1 MKLMQMI
8 LIFLFSLPVL
18 LAHNYNLD
26 QSATTTISAL
36 ISVSLL
42 IYCVSALLINLK
54 RGSIR
59 NILGLATLSA
69 LAIYFYAQ
77 FLSYYLQGSYFNQ
90 QFFFHSNFTT
100 LIETWSVYYPLII
113 LFLGWTTCICLVFLY
128 FRNRVSGSE
137 YSNELLVLLLVSAL
151 VLDPGIRDA
160 ARVKIRSMTSPS
172 IESLQQIDWE
182 QLGLDRNAL
191 ENFDIATGV
200 GKNLV
205 LVFLE
210 GLETVYME
218 ESIFP
223 GLTPNLNA
231 LNAQGWQLNNLNQI
245 EGTGWTMGG
254 IVATLCGTPLVYES
268 SLGGN
273 SIMFTRFLD
282 KATCLPDILRQADYQ
297 QVFMGGASLEFA
309 GKGDFLKQHS
319 FDQVLGIAELRR
331 ELPDSSYL
339 GAWGL
344 FDDSL
349 FALALQQYQRMA
361 AAEKPFNL
369 TLLTVDTH
377 HPDGE
382 PSSSCSPYAE
392 IDNSILHAVHCT
404 DYLIGNFIEQLKQH
418 PAYEDTVVVMVS
430 DHLALR
436 NNAFS
441 LFPKGYERRLY
452 FNVLNS
458 DQLASS
464 QVLATQLDLAP
475 TILKMLDITHDA
487 SFLVGI
493 DLLNAE
499 GQHNDR
505 NILRNVFSALRS
517 PVWRQHDPRW
527 ENIIRYINSN
537 YLSTAENEVLYS
549 LNRANWD
556 EIDFVNTIG
565 NVEFVRNGI
574 KFNVDGNDP
583 YFILPELPSFQQKD
597 IRLYITID
605 VEQAS
610 VIKLYYLTDEDKAYS
625 ESNTLTRET
634 ETGSNQLVFSLN
646 RRAGQGRLR
655 IDPGL
660 NPGQYFIRSLEIRF

>member
-1 MKLMQMI
+1 MQMMLI
-8 LIFLFSLPVL
+8 LLFSLPVF
-18 LAHNYNLD
+18 LAHNYSLD
-26 QSATTTISAL
+26 SSSITTISAL
-36 ISVSLL
+36 VSVSLL
-42 IYCVSALLINLK
+42 VYCVCALLINLK
-54 RGSIR
+54 PGSIR
-59 NILGLATLSA
+59 NTLGLATFSI

-90 QFFFHSNFTT
+90 QFFFHLNFTA
-100 LIETWSVYYPLII
+100 LIETWSVYYPLVLLFIGWII
-113 LFLGWTTCICLVFLY
+113 CIGLVFLY
-128 FRNRVSGSE
+128 FRNRVLRSK
-137 YSNELLVLLLVSAL
+137 YSNELLALLLVSAL

-160 ARVKIRSMTSPS
+160 GRVKIRSMTSPG
-172 IESLQQIDWE
+172 IESLQQIDW
-182 QLGLDRNAL
+182 QQSGLDRNAL
-191 ENFDIATGV
+191 ENFYEATGV

-223 GLTPNLNA
+223 GLTPNLNT

-245 EGTGWTMGG
+245 ESTGWTMGG

-309 GKGDFLKQHS
+309 GKGDFLKQHG
-319 FDQVLGIAELRR
+319 FDQVLGRAALRR
-331 ELPDSSYL
+331 QLPDASYL

-349 FALALQQYQRMA
+349 FALALQQYRRL
-361 AAEKPFNL
+361 AAEGKPFNL

-377 HPDGE
+377 HPGGE

-404 DYLIGNFIEQLKQH
+404 DYLVGNFIEQLKQH
-418 PAYEDTVVVMVS
+418 PAYEDTVVVMLS

-441 LFPKGYERRLY
+441 LFPKDYERHLY

-458 DQLASS
+458 DHQASS
-464 QVLATQLDLAP
+464 QVLATPMDLAP
-475 TILKMLDITHDA
+475 TILEMLDITHDA

-493 DLLNAE
+493 DLLDADV
-499 GQHNDR
+499 QRSDR
-505 NILRNVFSALRS
+505 NID
-517 PVWRQHDPRW
+517 DPRW

-537 YLSTAENEVLYS
+537 YLTTTENEVLYS

-556 EIDFVNTIG
+556 EIDFVNDVE
-565 NVEFVRNGI
+565 NVEFSQNGV
-574 KFNVDGNDP
+574 KFTATGNDP
-583 YFILPELPSFQQKD
+583 YFILPELRSFQQKD
-597 IRLYITID
+597 FRIYITID

-610 VIKLYYLTDEDKAYS
+610 AMALYYLTDEDKGYS
-625 ESNTLTRET
+625 ETNKLTRET
-634 ETGSNQLVFSLN
+634 QAGTNQLVFSLN

-660 NPGQYFIRSLEIRF
+660 NPGKYFIRSLEIRS

>member
-1 MKLMQMI
+1 MKPMQII
-8 LIFLFSLPVL
+8 LICLFSLPVF
-18 LAHNYNLD
+18 LAYNYSLD
-26 QSATTTISAL
+26 PSAITTISAL

-42 IYCVSALLINLK
+42 VYCVCALLINL
-54 RGSIR
+54 RPGAIR
-59 NILGLATLSA
+59 NTLGLATFSV

-100 LIETWSVYYPLII
+100 LIETWSVYYPLAL
-113 LFLGWTTCICLVFLY
+113 LFIGWAICICVVFLY
-128 FRNRVSGSE
+128 FRNRVLRSK
-137 YSNELLVLLLVSAL
+137 YSNELLALLLVSAL

-160 ARVKIRSMTSPS
+160 GRVKIRSMTSPG

-182 QLGLDRNAL
+182 QSGLDRNAL
-191 ENFDIATGV
+191 ENFYEATGV

-254 IVATLCGTPLVYES
+254 LVAMLCGTPLIYES

-273 SIMFTRFLD
+273 NIMFTRFLD

-309 GKGDFLKQHS
+309 GKGDFLRQHS
-319 FDQVLGIAELRR
+319 FDQVLGRAALRQQ
-331 ELPDSSYL
+331 LPDSSYL

-349 FALALQQYQRMA
+349 FALAWQQYQRL
-361 AAEKPFNL
+361 AAEDKPFNL

-377 HPDGE
+377 HPGGE

-404 DYLIGNFIEQLKQH
+404 DYLVGNFIEQLKQH

-441 LFPKGYERRLY
+441 LFPKDYERHLY

-458 DQLASS
+458 DHQASS
-464 QVLATQLDLAP
+464 EVLATPMDLAP

-493 DLLNAE
+493 DLIDAD
-499 GQHNDR
+499 GQRSDR
-505 NILRNVFSALRS
+505 NID
-517 PVWRQHDPRW
+517 DPRW
-527 ENIIRYINSN
+527 GNIIRYINSN
-537 YLSTAENEVLYS
+537 YLTTTENEVLYS
-549 LNRANWD
+549 LNRANWE
-556 EIDFVNTIG
+556 EIDFVNHVE
-565 NVEFVRNGI
+565 NVEFSQNGV
-574 KFNVDGNDP
+574 KFIATGNDP

-597 IRLYITID
+597 FRIYITID

-610 VIKLYYLTDEDKAYS
+610 AIALYYLTDEDKGYS
-625 ESNTLTRET
+625 EANKLTRQT
-634 ETGSNQLVFSLN
+634 EAGTNQLVFSLN

-660 NPGQYFIRSLEIRF
+660 NSGKYFIRSLEIRS

>member
-1 MKLMQMI
+1 VKLMQMI

-160 ARVKIRSMTSPS
+160 VKVKTSLMTSPS
-172 IESLQQIDWE
+172 IESLEQIDWE

-309 GKGDFLKQHS
+309 GKGDFLNLHS
-319 FDQVLGIAELRR
+319 FDQVLGKAELRR

-339 GAWGL
+339 GGWGL

-377 HPDGE
+377 HPGGE

-464 QVLATQLDLAP
+464 QVLATPMDLAP
-475 TILKMLDITHDA
+475 TILEMLDITHDA

-499 GQHNDR
+499 GQHSER
-505 NILRNVFSALRS
+505 NMD
-517 PVWRQHDPRW
+517 DPRR
-527 ENIIRYINSN
+527 ENIIRYLNSN
-537 YLSTAENEVLYS
+537 HLSTAENEVHYS
-549 LNRANWD
+549 LNRANWG
-556 EIDFVNTIG
+556 EIDFVNNIE
-565 NVEFVRNGI
+565 NVEFTQNGV
-574 KFNVDGNDP
+574 KFNVDGHDP
-583 YFILPELPSFQQKD
+583 YFILPELPNFQQKD
-597 IRLYITID
+597 FRLYITID

-610 VIKLYYLTDEDKAYS
+610 AMALYYLTDEDKAYS
-625 ESNTLTRET
+625 ESNKLTRET

-655 IDPGL
+655 IDPGS
-660 NPGQYFIRSLEIRF
+660 NPGQYFIRSLEIRS

>member
-160 ARVKIRSMTSPS
+160 VKVKTSLMTSPS
-172 IESLQQIDWE
+172 IESLEQIDWE

-309 GKGDFLKQHS
+309 GKGDFLKLHS
-319 FDQVLGIAELRR
+319 FDQVLGKAELRR

-339 GAWGL
+339 GGWGL

-377 HPDGE
+377 HPGGE

-464 QVLATQLDLAP
+464 QVLATPMDLAP
-475 TILKMLDITHDA
+475 TILEMLDITHDA

-499 GQHNDR
+499 GQHSER
-505 NILRNVFSALRS
+505 NMD
-517 PVWRQHDPRW
+517 DPRR
-527 ENIIRYINSN
+527 ENIIRYLNSN
-537 YLSTAENEVLYS
+537 HLSTAENEVHYS
-549 LNRANWD
+549 LNRANWG
-556 EIDFVNTIG
+556 EIDFVNNIE
-565 NVEFVRNGI
+565 NVEFTQNGV
-574 KFNVDGNDP
+574 KFNVDGHDP
-583 YFILPELPSFQQKD
+583 YFILPELPNFQQKD
-597 IRLYITID
+597 FRLYITID

-610 VIKLYYLTDEDKAYS
+610 AMALYYLTDEDKAYS
-625 ESNTLTRET
+625 ENNKLTRET

-655 IDPGL
+655 IDPGS
-660 NPGQYFIRSLEIRF
+660 NPGQYFIRSLEIRS

>member
-1 MKLMQMI
+1 MQMI

-160 ARVKIRSMTSPS
+160 VKVKTSLMTSPS
-172 IESLQQIDWE
+172 IESLEQIDWE

-309 GKGDFLKQHS
+309 GKGDFLNLHS
-319 FDQVLGIAELRR
+319 FDQVLGKAELRR

-339 GAWGL
+339 GGWGL

-377 HPDGE
+377 HPGGE

-464 QVLATQLDLAP
+464 QVLATPMDLAP
-475 TILKMLDITHDA
+475 TILEMLDITHDA

-499 GQHNDR
+499 GQHSER
-505 NILRNVFSALRS
+505 NMD
-517 PVWRQHDPRW
+517 DPRR
-527 ENIIRYINSN
+527 ENIIRYLNSN
-537 YLSTAENEVLYS
+537 HLSTAENEVHYS
-549 LNRANWD
+549 LNRANWG
-556 EIDFVNTIG
+556 EIDFVNNIE
-565 NVEFVRNGI
+565 NVEFTQNGV
-574 KFNVDGNDP
+574 KFNVDGHDP
-583 YFILPELPSFQQKD
+583 YFILPELPNFQQKD
-597 IRLYITID
+597 FRLYITID

-610 VIKLYYLTDEDKAYS
+610 AMALYYLTDEDKAYS
-625 ESNTLTRET
+625 ESNKLTRET

-655 IDPGL
+655 IDPGS
-660 NPGQYFIRSLEIRF
+660 NPGQYFIRSLEIRS

>member
-1 MKLMQMI
+1 MQII
-8 LIFLFSLPVL
+8 LICLFSLPVF
-18 LAHNYNLD
+18 LAYNYSLD
-26 QSATTTISAL
+26 PSAITTISAL

-42 IYCVSALLINLK
+42 VYCVCALLINL
-54 RGSIR
+54 RPGAIR
-59 NILGLATLSA
+59 NTLGLATFSV

-100 LIETWSVYYPLII
+100 LIETWSVYYPLAL
-113 LFLGWTTCICLVFLY
+113 LFIGWAICICVVFLY
-128 FRNRVSGSE
+128 FRNRVLRSK
-137 YSNELLVLLLVSAL
+137 YSNELLALLLVSAL

-160 ARVKIRSMTSPS
+160 GRVKIRSMTSPG

-182 QLGLDRNAL
+182 QSGLDRNAL
-191 ENFDIATGV
+191 ENFYEATGV

-254 IVATLCGTPLVYES
+254 LVAMLCGTPLIYES

-273 SIMFTRFLD
+273 NIMFTRFLD

-309 GKGDFLKQHS
+309 GKGDFLRQHS
-319 FDQVLGIAELRR
+319 FDQVLGRAALRQQ
-331 ELPDSSYL
+331 LPDSSYL

-349 FALALQQYQRMA
+349 FALAWQQYQRL
-361 AAEKPFNL
+361 AAEDKPFNL

-377 HPDGE
+377 HPGGE

-404 DYLIGNFIEQLKQH
+404 DYLVGNFIEQLKQH

-441 LFPKGYERRLY
+441 LFPKDYERHLY

-458 DQLASS
+458 DHQASS
-464 QVLATQLDLAP
+464 EVLATPMDLAP

-493 DLLNAE
+493 DLIDAD
-499 GQHNDR
+499 GQRSDR
-505 NILRNVFSALRS
+505 NID
-517 PVWRQHDPRW
+517 DPRW
-527 ENIIRYINSN
+527 GNVIRYINSN
-537 YLSTAENEVLYS
+537 YLTTTENEVLYS
-549 LNRANWD
+549 LNRANWE
-556 EIDFVNTIG
+556 EIDFANHVE
-565 NVEFVRNGI
+565 NVEFSQNGV
-574 KFNVDGNDP
+574 KFIATGNDP

-597 IRLYITID
+597 FRIYITID

-610 VIKLYYLTDEDKAYS
+610 AIALYYLTDEDKGYS
-625 ESNTLTRET
+625 EANKLTRQT
-634 ETGSNQLVFSLN
+634 EAGTNQLVFSLN

-660 NPGQYFIRSLEIRF
+660 NSGKYFIRSLEIRS

>member
-160 ARVKIRSMTSPS
+160 VKVKTSLMTSPS
-172 IESLQQIDWE
+172 IESLEQIDWE

-309 GKGDFLKQHS
+309 GKGDFLNLHS
-319 FDQVLGIAELRR
+319 FDQVLGKAELRR

-339 GAWGL
+339 GGWGL

-377 HPDGE
+377 HPGGE

-464 QVLATQLDLAP
+464 QVLATPMDLAP
-475 TILKMLDITHDA
+475 TILEMLDITHDA

-499 GQHNDR
+499 GQHSER
-505 NILRNVFSALRS
+505 NMD
-517 PVWRQHDPRW
+517 DPRR
-527 ENIIRYINSN
+527 ENIIRYLNSN
-537 YLSTAENEVLYS
+537 HLSTAENEVHYS
-549 LNRANWD
+549 LNRANWG
-556 EIDFVNTIG
+556 EIDFVNNIE
-565 NVEFVRNGI
+565 NVEFTQNGV
-574 KFNVDGNDP
+574 KFNVDGHDP
-583 YFILPELPSFQQKD
+583 YFILPELPNFQQKD
-597 IRLYITID
+597 FRLYITID

-610 VIKLYYLTDEDKAYS
+610 AMALYYLTDEDKAYS
-625 ESNTLTRET
+625 ESNKLTRET

-655 IDPGL
+655 IDPGS
-660 NPGQYFIRSLEIRF
+660 NPGQYFIRSLEIRS

>member
-1 MKLMQMI
+1 MKLMQMMLI
-8 LIFLFSLPVL
+8 LLFSLPVF
-18 LAHNYNLD
+18 LAHNYSLD
-26 QSATTTISAL
+26 PSAITTISTL
-36 ISVSLL
+36 VSVSLL
-42 IYCVSALLINLK
+42 VYCVCALLINLK
-54 RGSIR
+54 PGSIR
-59 NILGLATLSA
+59 NTLGLATFSV

-77 FLSYYLQGSYFNQ
+77 FLSYYLQGRYFNQ
-90 QFFFHSNFTT
+90 QFFFHSNFTA
-100 LIETWSVYYPLII
+100 LIETWSVYYPLTL
-113 LFLGWTTCICLVFLY
+113 LFIGWTICIFLVFLY
-128 FRNRVSGSE
+128 FRNRVLRSK
-137 YSNELLVLLLVSAL
+137 YSNELLALLLVSAL

-160 ARVKIRSMTSPS
+160 GRVKIRSMTSPG
-172 IESLQQIDWE
+172 IESLQEIDWE
-182 QLGLDRNAL
+182 QSGLNRNAL
-191 ENFDIATGV
+191 ENFYEATGV

-273 SIMFTRFLD
+273 NILFTRFLD
-282 KATCLPDILRQADYQ
+282 KAACLPDILRQADYQ
-297 QVFMGGASLEFA
+297 QVFMGGASLDFA

-319 FDQVLGIAELRR
+319 YDQVLGRAALRR
-331 ELPDSSYL
+331 QLPDSSYL

-349 FALALQQYQRMA
+349 FALALQQYRRL
-361 AAEKPFNL
+361 AAEGKPFNL

-377 HPDGE
+377 HPGGE
-382 PSSSCSPYAE
+382 PSSSCSPYAG

-404 DYLIGNFIEQLKQH
+404 DYLVGNFIEQLKQH

-441 LFPKGYERRLY
+441 LFPKDYERRLY

-458 DQLASS
+458 DHQASS
-464 QVLATQLDLAP
+464 QVLATPMDLAP
-475 TILKMLDITHDA
+475 TILKMLHITHDA
-487 SFLVGI
+487 SFLAGI
-493 DLLNAE
+493 DLLDADV
-499 GQHNDR
+499 QRSDR
-505 NILRNVFSALRS
+505 NID
-517 PVWRQHDPRW
+517 DPGW

-537 YLSTAENEVLYS
+537 YLTTTENEVLYS

-556 EIDFVNTIG
+556 EIDFVNH
-565 NVEFVRNGI
+565 VENAEFSQNGV
-574 KFNVDGNDP
+574 KFNATGNDP

-597 IRLYITID
+597 FRIYITID

-610 VIKLYYLTDEDKAYS
+610 AIALYYLTDEDKGYS
-625 ESNTLTRET
+625 EANKLTRET
-634 ETGSNQLVFSLN
+634 EAGTNQLVFSLN

-660 NPGQYFIRSLEIRF
+660 NSGKYFIRSLEIRS

>member
-1 MKLMQMI
+1 MKLMQMMLI
-8 LIFLFSLPVL
+8 LLFSLPVF
-18 LAHNYNLD
+18 LAHNYSLD
-26 QSATTTISAL
+26 SSAITTISAL
-36 ISVSLL
+36 VSVSLL
-42 IYCVSALLINLK
+42 VYCVCALLINLK
-54 RGSIR
+54 PGSIR
-59 NILGLATLSA
+59 NTLGLATFSI

-90 QFFFHSNFTT
+90 QFFFHLNFTA
-100 LIETWSVYYPLII
+100 LIETWSVYYPLVLLFIGWII
-113 LFLGWTTCICLVFLY
+113 CIGLVFLY
-128 FRNRVSGSE
+128 FRNRVLRSK
-137 YSNELLVLLLVSAL
+137 YSNELLALLLVSAL

-160 ARVKIRSMTSPS
+160 GRVKIRSMTSPG
-172 IESLQQIDWE
+172 IESLQQIDW
-182 QLGLDRNAL
+182 QQSGLDRNAL
-191 ENFDIATGV
+191 ENFYEATGV

-231 LNAQGWQLNNLNQI
+231 LNVQGWQLNNLKQI

-254 IVATLCGTPLVYES
+254 IVATLCGTPLIYES

-273 SIMFTRFLD
+273 NIMFTRFLD
-282 KATCLPDILRQADYQ
+282 KAACLPDILRQADYQ

-309 GKGDFLKQHS
+309 GKGDFLKQHG
-319 FDQVLGIAELRR
+319 FDQVLGRAALRR
-331 ELPDSSYL
+331 QLPDASYL

-349 FALALQQYQRMA
+349 FALALQQYRRL
-361 AAEKPFNL
+361 AAEGKPFNL

-377 HPDGE
+377 HPGGE

-404 DYLIGNFIEQLKQH
+404 DYLVGNFIEQLKQH
-418 PAYEDTVVVMVS
+418 PAYEDTVVVMLS

-441 LFPKGYERRLY
+441 LFPKDYERHLY
-452 FNVLNS
+452 FSVLNS
-458 DQLASS
+458 DHQASS
-464 QVLATQLDLAP
+464 QVLATPMDLAP
-475 TILKMLDITHDA
+475 TILEMLDITHDA

-493 DLLNAE
+493 DLLDADV
-499 GQHNDR
+499 QRSDR
-505 NILRNVFSALRS
+505 NID
-517 PVWRQHDPRW
+517 DPRW

-537 YLSTAENEVLYS
+537 YLTTTENEVLYS

-556 EIDFVNTIG
+556 EIDFVNDVE
-565 NVEFVRNGI
+565 NVEFSQNGV
-574 KFNVDGNDP
+574 KFNATGNDP
-583 YFILPELPSFQQKD
+583 YFILPELRSFQQKD
-597 IRLYITID
+597 FRIYITID

-610 VIKLYYLTDEDKAYS
+610 AMALYYLTDEDKGYS
-625 ESNTLTRET
+625 ETNKLTRET
-634 ETGSNQLVFSLN
+634 EAGTNQLVFSLN

-660 NPGQYFIRSLEIRF
+660 NPGKYFIRSLEIRS

>member
-1 MKLMQMI
+1 MKPMQII
-8 LIFLFSLPVL
+8 LICLFSLPVF
-18 LAHNYNLD
+18 LAHSYSLD
-26 QSATTTISAL
+26 PSAITTLSAL

-42 IYCVSALLINLK
+42 VYCVCALLINLR
-54 RGSIR
+54 RGPIR
-59 NILGLATLSA
+59 NTLGLATFSA

-90 QFFFHSNFTT
+90 QFFFHSNFTA
-100 LIETWSVYYPLII
+100 LIETWSVYYPLVL
-113 LFLGWTTCICLVFLY
+113 LFIGWTLCICLVFIV
-128 FRNRVSGSE
+128 FRNRVLRSKV
-137 YSNELLVLLLVSAL
+137 SNELLALLLVSAL
-151 VLDPGIRDA
+151 VLDPGMRDA
-160 ARVKIRSMTSPS
+160 ARVKISSMTSPS

-182 QLGLDRNAL
+182 QSGLDRNAL
-191 ENFDIATGV
+191 ENFDTATGV

-210 GLETVYME
+210 GLETIYME

-245 EGTGWTMGG
+245 EGSRWTMGG

-273 SIMFTRFLD
+273 NIMFTRFLD

-319 FDQVLGIAELRR
+319 FDQVLGTAALRPQ
-331 ELPDSSYL
+331 LPDSSYL

-349 FALALQQYQRMA
+349 FALALQQYRRL
-361 AAEKPFNL
+361 AAEDKPFNL

-377 HPDGE
+377 HPGGE

-404 DYLIGNFIEQLKQH
+404 DYLIGNFIEQLKQQ
-418 PAYEDTVVVMVS
+418 PAYEDTVIVMVS

-441 LFPKGYERRLY
+441 LFPEDYERRLY

-458 DQLASS
+458 DHQASS
-464 QVLATQLDLAP
+464 QVLATPMDLAP
-475 TILKMLDITHDA
+475 TILDMLDITHNA

-493 DLLNAE
+493 DLLDADV
-499 GQHNDR
+499 QRSDR
-505 NILRNVFSALRS
+505 NI
-517 PVWRQHDPRW
+517 HDPRR
-527 ENIIRYINSN
+527 EDIIRYINSN
-537 YLSTAENEVLYS
+537 YLSSAENEVLYT
-549 LNRANWD
+549 LNRTNWD
-556 EIDFVNTIG
+556 EIDFANDIG
-565 NVEFVRNGI
+565 NVEFTQNGV
-574 KFNVDGNDP
+574 KFNANGNDP
-583 YFILPELPSFQQKD
+583 YFFLPEIPNFQQKD
-597 IRLYITID
+597 FRIYITID

-610 VIKLYYLTDEDKAYS
+610 AIALYYLTDEDKGYS
-625 ESNTLTRET
+625 EANKLSRET
-634 ETGSNQLVFSLN
+634 EAGTNQLVFSLN

-660 NPGQYFIRSLEIRF
+660 NPGQYFIRSLEIRS

>member
-1 MKLMQMI
+1 MKLMQMMLI
-8 LIFLFSLPVL
+8 LLFSLPVF
-18 LAHNYNLD
+18 LAHNYSLD
-26 QSATTTISAL
+26 SSSITTISAL
-36 ISVSLL
+36 VSVSLL
-42 IYCVSALLINLK
+42 VYCVCALLINLK
-54 RGSIR
+54 PGSIR
-59 NILGLATLSA
+59 NTLGLATFSI

-90 QFFFHSNFTT
+90 QFFFHLNFTA
-100 LIETWSVYYPLII
+100 LIETWSVYYPLVLLFIGWII
-113 LFLGWTTCICLVFLY
+113 CIGLVFLY
-128 FRNRVSGSE
+128 FRNRVLRSK
-137 YSNELLVLLLVSAL
+137 YSNELLALLLVSAL

-160 ARVKIRSMTSPS
+160 GRVKIRSMTSPG
-172 IESLQQIDWE
+172 IESLQQIDW
-182 QLGLDRNAL
+182 QQSGLDRNAL
-191 ENFDIATGV
+191 ENFYEATGV

-231 LNAQGWQLNNLNQI
+231 LNVQGWQLNNLKQI

-254 IVATLCGTPLVYES
+254 IVATLCGTPLIYEL

-273 SIMFTRFLD
+273 NIMFTRFLD
-282 KATCLPDILRQADYQ
+282 KAACLPDILRQADYQ

-309 GKGDFLKQHS
+309 GKGDFLKQHG
-319 FDQVLGIAELRR
+319 FDQVLGRAALRR
-331 ELPDSSYL
+331 QLPDASYL

-349 FALALQQYQRMA
+349 FALALQQYRRL
-361 AAEKPFNL
+361 AAEGKPFNL

-377 HPDGE
+377 HPGGE

-404 DYLIGNFIEQLKQH
+404 DYLVGNFIEQLKQH
-418 PAYEDTVVVMVS
+418 PAYEDTVVVMLS

-441 LFPKGYERRLY
+441 LFPKDYERHLY
-452 FNVLNS
+452 FSVLNS
-458 DQLASS
+458 DHQASS
-464 QVLATQLDLAP
+464 QVLATPMDLAP
-475 TILKMLDITHDA
+475 TILEMLDITHDA

-493 DLLNAE
+493 DLLDADV
-499 GQHNDR
+499 QRSDR
-505 NILRNVFSALRS
+505 NID
-517 PVWRQHDPRW
+517 DPRW

-537 YLSTAENEVLYS
+537 YLTTTENEVLYS

-556 EIDFVNTIG
+556 EIDFVNDVE
-565 NVEFVRNGI
+565 NVEFSQNGV
-574 KFNVDGNDP
+574 KFNATGNDP
-583 YFILPELPSFQQKD
+583 YFILPELRSFQQKD
-597 IRLYITID
+597 FRIYITID

-610 VIKLYYLTDEDKAYS
+610 AMALYYLTDEDKGYS
-625 ESNTLTRET
+625 ETNKLTRET
-634 ETGSNQLVFSLN
+634 EAGTNQLVFSLN

-660 NPGQYFIRSLEIRF
+660 NPGKYFIRSLEIRS

>member
-1 MKLMQMI
+1 M
-8 LIFLFSLPVL
+8 
-18 LAHNYNLD
+18 
-26 QSATTTISAL
+26 
-36 ISVSLL
+36 
-42 IYCVSALLINLK
+42 
-54 RGSIR
+54 
-59 NILGLATLSA
+59 
-69 LAIYFYAQ
+69 
-77 FLSYYLQGSYFNQ
+77 
-90 QFFFHSNFTT
+90 
-100 LIETWSVYYPLII
+100 
-113 LFLGWTTCICLVFLY
+113 
-128 FRNRVSGSE
+128 
-137 YSNELLVLLLVSAL
+137 
-151 VLDPGIRDA
+151 
-160 ARVKIRSMTSPS
+160 
-172 IESLQQIDWE
+172 
-182 QLGLDRNAL
+182 
-191 ENFDIATGV
+191 
-200 GKNLV
+200 
-205 LVFLE
+205 
-210 GLETVYME
+210 
-218 ESIFP
+218 
-223 GLTPNLNA
+223 TPNVNA
-231 LNAQGWQLNNLNQI
+231 LNAQGWQLNNLNPI
-245 EGTGWTMGG
+245 EGSRWTMGG

-282 KATCLPDILRQADYQ
+282 KAACLPDILRQADYQ

-319 FDQVLGIAELRR
+319 FDQVLGTAALRR
-331 ELPDSSYL
+331 QLPDSSYL

-349 FALALQQYQRMA
+349 FALALQQYRRMA
-361 AAEKPFNL
+361 AEDKPFNL

-377 HPDGE
+377 HPGGE

-418 PAYEDTVVVMVS
+418 PAYEDTVIVMVS

-441 LFPKGYERRLY
+441 LFPEDYERRLY

-458 DQLASS
+458 DHQASS
-464 QVLATQLDLAP
+464 EVLATPMDLAP
-475 TILKMLDITHDA
+475 TILDMLDITHDA

-493 DLLNAE
+493 DLLDADV
-499 GQHNDR
+499 QRSDR
-505 NILRNVFSALRS
+505 NI
-517 PVWRQHDPRW
+517 HDPRR

-556 EIDFVNTIG
+556 EIDFVNDIG
-565 NVEFVRNGI
+565 NVEFAQNGV
-574 KFNVDGNDP
+574 KFNANGNDP

-597 IRLYITID
+597 FRIYITID

-610 VIKLYYLTDEDKAYS
+610 AIALYYLTDEEKGYS
-625 ESNTLTRET
+625 EANKLTRET
-634 ETGSNQLVFSLN
+634 EAGTNQLVFSLN

-660 NPGQYFIRSLEIRF
+660 NSGQYFIRSLEIRS

>member
-1 MKLMQMI
+1 MKLMQMMLI
-8 LIFLFSLPVL
+8 LLFSLPVF
-18 LAHNYNLD
+18 LAHNYSLD
-26 QSATTTISAL
+26 SSSITTISAL
-36 ISVSLL
+36 VSVSLL
-42 IYCVSALLINLK
+42 VYCVCALLINLK
-54 RGSIR
+54 PGSIR
-59 NILGLATLSA
+59 NTLGLATFSI

-90 QFFFHSNFTT
+90 QFFFHLNFTA
-100 LIETWSVYYPLII
+100 LIETWSVYYPLVLLFIGWII
-113 LFLGWTTCICLVFLY
+113 CIGLVFLY
-128 FRNRVSGSE
+128 FRNRVLRSK
-137 YSNELLVLLLVSAL
+137 YSNELLALLLVSAL
-151 VLDPGIRDA
+151 VLDPGIRA
-160 ARVKIRSMTSPS
+160 AGRVKIRSMTSPG
-172 IESLQQIDWE
+172 IESLQQIDW
-182 QLGLDRNAL
+182 QQSGLDRNAL
-191 ENFDIATGV
+191 ENFYEATGV

-231 LNAQGWQLNNLNQI
+231 LNVQGWQLNNLKQI

-254 IVATLCGTPLVYES
+254 IVATLCGTPLIYEL

-273 SIMFTRFLD
+273 NIMFTRFLD
-282 KATCLPDILRQADYQ
+282 KAACLPDILRQADYQ

-309 GKGDFLKQHS
+309 GKGDFLKQHG
-319 FDQVLGIAELRR
+319 FDQVLGRAALRR
-331 ELPDSSYL
+331 QLPDASYL

-349 FALALQQYQRMA
+349 FALALQQYRRL
-361 AAEKPFNL
+361 AAEGKPFNL

-377 HPDGE
+377 HPGGE

-404 DYLIGNFIEQLKQH
+404 DYLVGNFIEQLKQH
-418 PAYEDTVVVMVS
+418 PAYEDTVVVMLS

-441 LFPKGYERRLY
+441 LFPKDYERHLY
-452 FNVLNS
+452 FSVLNS
-458 DQLASS
+458 DHQASS
-464 QVLATQLDLAP
+464 QVLATPMDLAP
-475 TILKMLDITHDA
+475 TILEMLDITHDA

-493 DLLNAE
+493 DLLDADV
-499 GQHNDR
+499 QRSDR
-505 NILRNVFSALRS
+505 NID
-517 PVWRQHDPRW
+517 DPRW

-537 YLSTAENEVLYS
+537 YLTTTENEVLYS

-556 EIDFVNTIG
+556 EIDFVNDVE
-565 NVEFVRNGI
+565 NVEFSQNGV
-574 KFNVDGNDP
+574 KFNATGNDP
-583 YFILPELPSFQQKD
+583 YFILPELRSFQQKD
-597 IRLYITID
+597 FRIYITID

-610 VIKLYYLTDEDKAYS
+610 AMALYYLTDEDKGYS
-625 ESNTLTRET
+625 ETNKLTRET
-634 ETGSNQLVFSLN
+634 EAGTNQLVFSLN

-660 NPGQYFIRSLEIRF
+660 NPGKYFIRSLEIRS

>member
-1 MKLMQMI
+1 VKLMQMI

-160 ARVKIRSMTSPS
+160 VKVKTSLMTSPS
-172 IESLQQIDWE
+172 IESLEQIDWE

-309 GKGDFLKQHS
+309 GKGDFLKLHS
-319 FDQVLGIAELRR
+319 FDQVLGKAELRR

-339 GAWGL
+339 GGWGL

-377 HPDGE
+377 HPGGE

-464 QVLATQLDLAP
+464 QVLATPMDLAP
-475 TILKMLDITHDA
+475 TILEMLDITHDA

-499 GQHNDR
+499 GQHSER
-505 NILRNVFSALRS
+505 NMD
-517 PVWRQHDPRW
+517 DPRR
-527 ENIIRYINSN
+527 ENIIRYLNSN
-537 YLSTAENEVLYS
+537 HLSTAENEVHYS
-549 LNRANWD
+549 LNRANWG
-556 EIDFVNTIG
+556 EIDFVNNIE
-565 NVEFVRNGI
+565 NVEFTQNGV
-574 KFNVDGNDP
+574 KFNVDGHDP
-583 YFILPELPSFQQKD
+583 YFILPELPNFQQKD
-597 IRLYITID
+597 FRLYITID

-610 VIKLYYLTDEDKAYS
+610 AMALYYLTDEDKAYS
-625 ESNTLTRET
+625 ESNKLTRET

-655 IDPGL
+655 IDPGS
-660 NPGQYFIRSLEIRF
+660 NPGQYFIRSLEIRS

>member
-1 MKLMQMI
+1 MQMI

-160 ARVKIRSMTSPS
+160 VKVKTSLMTSPS
-172 IESLQQIDWE
+172 IESLEQIDWE

-223 GLTPNLNA
+223 GLTPNLNT

-245 EGTGWTMGG
+245 ESTGWTMGG

-309 GKGDFLKQHS
+309 GKGDFLKLHS
-319 FDQVLGIAELRR
+319 FDQVLGKAELRR

-464 QVLATQLDLAP
+464 QV
-475 TILKMLDITHDA
+475 
-487 SFLVGI
+487 
-493 DLLNAE
+493 
-499 GQHNDR
+499 
-505 NILRNVFSALRS
+505 
-517 PVWRQHDPRW
+517 
-527 ENIIRYINSN
+527 
-537 YLSTAENEVLYS
+537 
-549 LNRANWD
+549 
-556 EIDFVNTIG
+556 
-565 NVEFVRNGI
+565 
-574 KFNVDGNDP
+574 
-583 YFILPELPSFQQKD
+583 
-597 IRLYITID
+597 
-605 VEQAS
+605 
-610 VIKLYYLTDEDKAYS
+610 
-625 ESNTLTRET
+625 
-634 ETGSNQLVFSLN
+634 
-646 RRAGQGRLR
+646 
-655 IDPGL
+655 
-660 NPGQYFIRSLEIRF
+660 

>member
-1 MKLMQMI
+1 MQII
-8 LIFLFSLPVL
+8 LICLFLLPVF
-18 LAHNYNLD
+18 LAHNYSLD
-26 QSATTTISAL
+26 PSAITTVSAL
-36 ISVSLL
+36 VSVSLL
-42 IYCVSALLINLK
+42 VYCVCALLINLR
-54 RGSIR
+54 RGPIR
-59 NILGLATLSA
+59 NTLGLAIFST

-90 QFFFHSNFTT
+90 QFFFHLNFTA
-100 LIETWSVYYPLII
+100 LIETWSVYYPLVL
-113 LFLGWTTCICLVFLY
+113 LFIGWTICICLVFLY
-128 FRNRVSGSE
+128 FRNRVLRSK
-137 YSNELLVLLLVSAL
+137 YSNELLALLLVSAL

-160 ARVKIRSMTSPS
+160 GRVKIRSLTSPG
-172 IESLQQIDWE
+172 IESLQQIDW
-182 QLGLDRNAL
+182 QQSGLDRNAL
-191 ENFDIATGV
+191 ENFYEATGV

-231 LNAQGWQLNNLNQI
+231 LNAHGWQLKNLNQI

-254 IVATLCGTPLVYES
+254 IVATLCGTPLIYES

-273 SIMFTRFLD
+273 NIMFTRFLD
-282 KATCLPDILRQADYQ
+282 KAACLPDILRQADYQ
-297 QVFMGGASLEFA
+297 QVFMGGASLEFS

-319 FDQVLGIAELRR
+319 YDQVLGRAALRQQ
-331 ELPDSSYL
+331 LPDSSYL

-349 FALALQQYQRMA
+349 FALALQQYRRL
-361 AAEKPFNL
+361 AAEDKPFNL

-377 HPDGE
+377 HPGGE

-441 LFPKGYERRLY
+441 LFPKDYERRLY

-458 DQLASS
+458 DHQASS
-464 QVLATQLDLAP
+464 QVPATPMDLAP
-475 TILKMLDITHDA
+475 TILEMLDITHDA

-493 DLLNAE
+493 DLLDADV
-499 GQHNDR
+499 QRSDR
-505 NILRNVFSALRS
+505 NIE
-517 PVWRQHDPRW
+517 DPHW

-537 YLSTAENEVLYS
+537 YLTTTDNEVLYS
-549 LNRANWD
+549 LNRGNWD
-556 EIDFVNTIG
+556 KIDYVN
-565 NVEFVRNGI
+565 NVEDAEFSQNGV
-574 KFNVDGNDP
+574 KFNATGNDP
-583 YFILPELPSFQQKD
+583 YFILPELPSFSQED
-597 IRLYITID
+597 FRIYITID
-605 VEQAS
+605 VEQGSA
-610 VIKLYYLTDEDKAYS
+610 IALYYLTDEDKGYS
-625 ESNTLTRET
+625 ETNKLTRET
-634 ETGSNQLVFSLN
+634 EAGTNQLVFSLN

-660 NPGQYFIRSLEIRF
+660 NPGKYFIRSLEIRS

>member
-1 MKLMQMI
+1 MQMI

-160 ARVKIRSMTSPS
+160 VKVKTSLMTSPS
-172 IESLQQIDWE
+172 IESLEQIDWE

-309 GKGDFLKQHS
+309 GKGDFLKLHS
-319 FDQVLGIAELRR
+319 FDQVLGKAELRR

-339 GAWGL
+339 GGWGL

-377 HPDGE
+377 HPGGE

-464 QVLATQLDLAP
+464 QVLATPMDLAP
-475 TILKMLDITHDA
+475 TILEMLDITHDA

-499 GQHNDR
+499 GQHSER
-505 NILRNVFSALRS
+505 NMD
-517 PVWRQHDPRW
+517 DPRR
-527 ENIIRYINSN
+527 ENIIRYLNSN
-537 YLSTAENEVLYS
+537 HLSTAENEVHYS
-549 LNRANWD
+549 LNRANWG
-556 EIDFVNTIG
+556 EIDFVNNIE
-565 NVEFVRNGI
+565 NVEFTQNGV
-574 KFNVDGNDP
+574 KFNVDGHDP
-583 YFILPELPSFQQKD
+583 YFILPELPNFQQKD
-597 IRLYITID
+597 FRLYITID

-610 VIKLYYLTDEDKAYS
+610 AMALYYLTDEDKAYS
-625 ESNTLTRET
+625 ESNKLTRET

-655 IDPGL
+655 IDPGS
-660 NPGQYFIRSLEIRF
+660 NPGQYFIRSLEIRS